1 MLGYRRGKLKGL
13 RFSPGAGDLAVLE
26 GGEVGVG
33 LFDGF
38 WVRLVLG
45 VFGERPVDA
54 GDGGVLSL
62 ALAGG
67 DDQVGLDLFDGLAAR
82 YVSSCENHGAWAGR
96 NHANSRWRTSHGPAV
111 AAHTDGNLWIFH
123 RGTGGG
129 LYAAPTPPAAT
140 APPIA
145 SPGAGTAAVGESEAL
160 PRDGFEV
167 VNSALSDNCQVAEGL
182 RCMKCGAVTTQAR
195 HDGRGWTLARL
206 DLVADRH
213 RCLPRVSDAD
223 DSTDSTLDQIQDCT
237 CVEFCDDDP
246 KSACGL
252 AGRRHVHPASQG
264 AGLGPCSVHP
274 DAPGDV

>member
-1 MLGYRRGKLKGL
+1 MLATEGFCPL
-13 RFSPGAGDLAVLE
+13 RLPVGMIRSGWICSTDSPPVTSAPAKTMEPGQAGTTPTAAGAPATA
-26 GGEVGVG
+26 
-33 LFDGF
+33 
-38 WVRLVLG
+38 
-45 VFGERPVDA
+45 RPSPPTPTA
-54 GDGGVLSL
+54 TYG
-62 ALAGG
+62 
-67 DDQVGLDLFDGLAAR
+67 
-82 YVSSCENHGAWAGR
+82 SSTA
-96 NHANSRWRTSHGPAV
+96 GPA
-111 AAHTDGNLWIFH
+111 AACT
-123 RGTGGG
+123 RP
-129 LYAAPTPPAAT
+129 PTPPAAT